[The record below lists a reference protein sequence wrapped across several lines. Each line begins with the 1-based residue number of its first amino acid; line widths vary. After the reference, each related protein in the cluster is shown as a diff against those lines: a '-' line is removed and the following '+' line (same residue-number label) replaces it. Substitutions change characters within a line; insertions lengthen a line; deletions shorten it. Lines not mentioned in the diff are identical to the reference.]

1 MKRNQASFAAAFGAV
16 ALTIGG
22 GLLLARPASAAET
35 TVAALAKETHFHGIA
50 VDAKDAS
57 RIYLAT
63 HHGLFLVRPDGRAER
78 ISRTRDDFMGFTP
91 HPSDPSVLFA
101 SGHPAGGGNLGF
113 ITSTDGGVSWR
124 KLSDGLGG
132 PVDFHNMDVSAADPQ
147 VIYGTYRDL
156 QKSTDGGRSW
166 TRVGP
171 PPDGLIALAASS
183 RNSDTLYAATQR
195 GLLRSADGGKSWSAA
210 HLLQRPATT
219 VHVTRDGTVYAFL
232 VGTGLIRAAEK
243 DLGWQVVGNG
253 FAGAYVLHLA
263 VAPGDDRRVYA
274 VTFDPETRG
283 QGVLA
288 SGDGGKSW
296 TTLGAAPASGQRH

>member
-16 ALTIGG
+16 ALTIAG
-22 GLLLARPASAAET
+22 GLLLARSVSGAET

-63 HHGLFLVRPDGRAER
+63 HHGLFLVRPDGKAEQ
-78 ISRTRDDFMGFTP
+78 ISRSRDDFMGFTP
-91 HPSDPSVLFA
+91 HPSDPNVLFA
-101 SGHPAGGGNLGF
+101 SGHPASGGNLGF

-124 KLSDGLGG
+124 KLSDGIGG

-195 GLLRSADGGKSWSAA
+195 GLLRSTDGGKSWSAA

-232 VGTGLIRAAEK
+232 VGTGLVRAKEQ
-243 DLGWQVVGNG
+243 DLRWETASNG
-253 FAGAYVLHLA
+253 FGTAYVLHLA
-263 VAPGDDRRVYA
+263 VAPNDGRRVYA
-274 VTFDPETRG
+274 VTFDPETRS
-283 QGVLA
+283 QAVLA
-288 SGDGGKSW
+288 TNDGGARW
-296 TTLGAAPASGQRH
+296 ARLGTE